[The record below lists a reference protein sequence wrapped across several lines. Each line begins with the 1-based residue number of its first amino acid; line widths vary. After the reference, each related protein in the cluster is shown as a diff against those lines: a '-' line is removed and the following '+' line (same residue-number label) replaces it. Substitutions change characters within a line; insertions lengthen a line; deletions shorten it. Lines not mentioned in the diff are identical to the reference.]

1 MYVYLI
7 YHKQNL
13 HNNDGFFLFFLCF
26 FFFICIF
33 YFVIFSAFWL
43 SNFSLF
49 QRRMPTKACITISL
63 LKGEGEKLKDFICHF
78 QVKDKETN

>member
-13 HNNDGFFLFFLCF
+13 HNNNSFFL

-33 YFVIFSAFWL
+33 YFALFSAFWL

-78 QVKDKETN
+78 QVKDKKTN